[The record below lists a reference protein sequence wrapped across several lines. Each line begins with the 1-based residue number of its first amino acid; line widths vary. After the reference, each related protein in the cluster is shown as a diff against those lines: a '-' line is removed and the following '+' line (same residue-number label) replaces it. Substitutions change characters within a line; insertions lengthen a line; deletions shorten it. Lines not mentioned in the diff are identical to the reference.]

1 VGKQRLGE
9 EAVSRLHRHEPFGR
23 YVMAYVMFEYDRPT
37 DTQNWNSYNQQ
48 VRDWITQLLQAPGA
62 VSFVAYRTADGA
74 SPNTI
79 TMLEFAAVE
88 DARQAVGSAPIQA
101 VLQALQSLGVMT
113 RILVVERSPFTPE
126 PIRA

>member
-1 VGKQRLGE
+1 
-9 EAVSRLHRHEPFGR
+9 
-23 YVMAYVMFEYDRPT
+23 MAYVMFQYDRPT

-48 VRDWITQLLQAPGA
+48 VKGWIAQLLQTPGA
-62 VSFVAYRTADGA
+62 KSFVAYRTADGA

-79 TMLEFAAVE
+79 TLLEFGTVE

-101 VLQALQSLGVMT
+101 VLQALQSLGVTT